1 MVAPA
6 GSIVKFFCILFL
18 VRACPPLFNPFFV
31 VSLRFPSQFISSFS
45 QVDFTAV
52 GASFLVSIL
61 APAALSQLTGVLF
74 VLMASM
80 ISGS

>member
-18 VRACPPLFNPFFV
+18 VRACPLLLCSWRFSLFSFPFF
-31 VSLRFPSQFISSFS
+31 SW